1 MKYWKSIDELP
12 IYYYYKVISTK
23 DLIHL
28 AYDLPANQNREY
40 LTKTLQPAWD
50 KIQIEYF
57 DFMAKDKDFIASLEK
72 DIRYQIKMI
81 KANISSLAYDKIA
94 FEGEKILKEKEDG
107 GADFDYHQSIAY
119 LENSL
124 KFAIDD
130 KKMSVVK
137 YFSHFNRLKN
147 GK

>member
-57 DFMAKDKDFIASLEK
+57 DFMAKDKDFIASLE
-72 DIRYQIKMI
+72 
-81 KANISSLAYDKIA
+81 
-94 FEGEKILKEKEDG
+94 
-107 GADFDYHQSIAY
+107 
-119 LENSL
+119 
-124 KFAIDD
+124 IDD